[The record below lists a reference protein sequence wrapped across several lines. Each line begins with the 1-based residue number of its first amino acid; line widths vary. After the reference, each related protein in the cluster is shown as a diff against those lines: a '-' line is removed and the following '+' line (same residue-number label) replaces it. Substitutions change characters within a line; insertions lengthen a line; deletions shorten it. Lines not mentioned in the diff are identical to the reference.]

1 VRKIRSPLTA
11 LLAVALLTAAAL
23 TAAVPAHAQR
33 GGLPLI
39 RDAEIERT
47 LRAYSDSIFEAAG
60 LQPRSIKLHI
70 VNDDSLNAFVTPGR
84 HMFLHTGLLQ
94 TAETPLQVM
103 GVMAHE
109 AGHIAGGD
117 IAGRRM
123 AQEDVGISAIASAV
137 LGVGA
142 AVLTGQSDVGAA
154 ITQLGQGAAISNLLA
169 YTRAQEGT
177 ADQAAVNYLNE
188 AGYSPR
194 GLLEFMKLLEGQTA
208 LLAGNQDRGLLE
220 FMKLLEGQTAL
231 LAGNQDP
238 FLQTHPL
245 TRDRIQ
251 FLQEAAESSPHQ
263 GEAAPEDLQRAHA
276 RMQVKLEAFL
286 GPPDGTLRKYA
297 GKDTVPARYAR
308 AVAHYRDPDL
318 DKALELVNG
327 LIADHPDDPY
337 FHELKGQMLFE
348 HGRIERAL
356 DPYRRAAE
364 LVPDSAL
371 IRLGLAEVQLQL
383 KDDELTRPALENVEQ
398 VLDAEPRNAFAWRL
412 AAIAHGRLDNKGMSA
427 VALAE
432 SALAKGDART
442 ARQQAKRA
450 QERLEEH
457 SRPWLRARDIVN
469 EAERRLDKANR

>member
-142 AVLTGQSDVGAA
+142 AVLTGQSDVGMAV
-154 ITQLGQGAAISNLLA
+154 TQLGQGAAISNLLA

-208 LLAGNQDRGLLE
+208 LLAGNQD
-220 FMKLLEGQTAL
+220 
-231 LAGNQDP
+231 P

-263 GEAAPEDLQRAHA
+263 GEPAPEDLQRAHA

-286 GPPDGTLRKYA
+286 SPPDGTLRKYA

-308 AVAHYRDPDL
+308 AIAHYRDPDL